1 MKKIEFEYDGPF
13 MKLEANGAGK
23 YEILGV
29 AVGLGKMLR
38 DANMD
43 LVDLDSAIYCVK
55 KAYNDPTFNG
65 CVLKEA
71 PHGKFKI

>member
-1 MKKIEFEYDGPF
+1 MEIEFEYDGPF

-29 AVGLGKMLR
+29 AVGLGKILR

-43 LVDLDSAIYCVK
+43 LDSTIYCVK